1 MGSSASRRPRGVST
15 SSSASSVFSAP
26 IVCSRSMAVRTERS
40 SGGCTAFDRKVEMLL
55 SVLLATEEASS
66 SSSPPL
72 RTKARQPLYSSSL
85 ILRHSSSRGV
95 RNISGTCGNEY
106 DPTHSHTHTHVTQGK
121 ASPTPPTRH
130 VRRTQPCWRIECV
143 SRGGSTRLV
152 GHGQRGHGV
161 AGTTPWTSTPFA
173 ASCTWCSCRSLA
185 EHGGVA
191 QGGQAF
197 DVKGAVE

>member
-1 MGSSASRRPRGVST
+1 MGSSARRRPRGVST

-106 DPTHSHTHTHVTQGK
+106 DPTHSHTHTRHSREGVTDTTDAPRTSNSAMLANRVREQRWK
-121 ASPTPPTRH
+121 HTPGWTRPARP
-130 VRRTQPCWRIECV
+130 RRCRHDALDVHTVCSELH
-143 SRGGSTRLV
+143 LV
-152 GHGQRGHGV
+152 
-161 AGTTPWTSTPFA
+161 
-173 ASCTWCSCRSLA
+173 
-185 EHGGVA
+185 
-191 QGGQAF
+191 
-197 DVKGAVE
+197 